1 MATQSQIFKRA
12 NVLIKQGHDRKQAFA
27 IAYDEMGKPT
37 RKSTK
42 KTVKKNPAKPARAVK
57 KTAASK
63 RNTRGKNTLIERVS
77 QLTKKKPSAR
87 LVARRK
93 KNLKAPRGVFPNPMA
108 AASVMRR
115 PKAAANFRE
124 YVVEKATE
132 NSPWSQVAHFQKL
145 ADAKEYANA
154 LSVKYPSAYI
164 RVLGE

>member
-12 NVLIKQGHDRKQAFA
+12 NVLIKKGHERKQAFA
-27 IAYDEMGKPT
+27 IAYDELGPPT
-37 RKSTK
+37 KRAAKSNP
-42 KTVKKNPAKPARAVK
+42 VKKVKKAAPAK
-57 KTAASK
+57 K
-63 RNTRGKNTLIERVS
+63 RTTRGKNALINRVS

-93 KNLKAPRGVFPNPMA
+93 KNLSSPRGVFPNPMA

-115 PKAAANFRE
+115 PKAQANFRE

-132 NSPWSQVAHFQKL
+132 NSPWVQVAHFQKL
-145 ADAKEYANA
+145 PDAKEYANA
-154 LSVKYPSAYI
+154 LSVKHPAAYI